1 MHQDLDEL
9 TQRVIDR
16 LKQLDVKTLE
26 GFHVVLLPDFFLDH
40 IVSLKGFDD
49 VLIRMRRVYDQGG
62 GNIPVDNQFLTGGGN
77 AANTAKNLSKLG
89 VSTHFIGKTD
99 GLGGELIRFFL
110 EKEGVD
116 VTGVKTDGKLAKTVA
131 VEFDGHNIMFSD
143 PGSVADFGFDA
154 FDDKDLE
161 VIGSADMV
169 CVTNWILNKKGTEL
183 AKEVFSFAKKRGV
196 KTFFDSGDPS
206 SRRDEVDVLFKEV
219 ISRSDLDVFSLN
231 ENELRYFA
239 EVANVCEKNVLS
251 LVEGLQGKIKARVDL
266 HTSEFSYSDGVTVAS
281 FRLEKPFVSTGA
293 GDAWN
298 AGNIFG
304 ELLGFR
310 DDERLLFANAVAA
323 CYIYSKPPTPPGLK
337 DIIMFLSK
345 H

>member
-1 MHQDLDEL
+1 MHQDLTDL
-9 TQRVIDR
+9 TKRVFDR
-16 LKQLDVKTLE
+16 LKQVDAEVLK

-40 IVSLKGFDD
+40 IITFECFNDALES
-49 VLIRMRRVYDQGG
+49 MRRVYDQGG
-62 GNIPVDNQFLTGGGN
+62 GNIPVEGQVLTCGGN
-77 AANTAKNLSKLG
+77 AANTAKTLAKLG
-89 VSTHFIGKTD
+89 VSTHFIGKTSV
-99 GLGGELIRFFL
+99 LGGELIRFFL

-131 VEFDGHNIMFSD
+131 IEFEGRNVMISDSGSVKEFDFNSFSEN
-143 PGSVADFGFDA
+143 
-154 FDDKDLE
+154 DLE

-169 CVTNWILNKKGTEL
+169 CVTNWVLNKKGTEL

-219 ISRSDLDVFSLN
+219 VSSSDLDVFSLN

-251 LVEGLQGKIKARVDL
+251 LVEGLQSKIEARVDL
-266 HTSEFSYSDGVTVAS
+266 HTSGFSFSNGVTVDS

-323 CYIYSKPPTPPGLK
+323 CYISRMPPTSPEL
-337 DIIMFLSK
+337 DEVVMFLSQ
-345 H
+345 